1 VITKKTELCIERKFD
16 PVRCRHSVNGETY
29 VLHCHHYAT
38 LYTRLA
44 EDCAMLDGK
53 KLLREM
59 AEDAIYKILM
69 DYYSAHAIAS
79 VAERI
84 AIGEQYYSFTGLG
97 QMRVVSAGSD
107 SAEVDLLHSHVDSGW
122 IKKWGQRDKPVNYI
136 SCGFVAGMLAAALG
150 KGLRS
155 FSVTEAA
162 CIVSG
167 AENSRLTAVA
177 L

>member
-1 VITKKTELCIERKFD
+1 VITEKTELCIERKFD

-53 KLLREM
+53 RLLREVM
-59 AEDAIYKILM
+59 EDTV
-69 DYYSAHAIAS
+69 YSTLTKYFADHAVKS

-84 AIGEQYYSFTGLG
+84 AIGEQYYGFTGLG
-97 QMRVVSAGSD
+97 QMHVVCAGPD
-107 SAEVDLLHSHVDSGW
+107 SSEVDLIHSHMDSGW
-122 IKKWGQRDKPVNYI
+122 IKKWGQREMPVNHI
-136 SCGFVAGMLAAALG
+136 SSGFVAGMLAAALG
-150 KGLRS
+150 KSPRTYT
-155 FSVTEAA
+155 VKEAA
-162 CIVSG
+162 SIVSG
-167 AENSRLTAVA
+167 AERSRLIAVA

>member
-53 KLLREM
+53 KLLREV
-59 AEDAIYKILM
+59 AEDTVYHTLEN
-69 DYYSAHAIAS
+69 YFTGHAVAS

-84 AIGEQYYSFTGLG
+84 SIGEQYYSFMGLG
-97 QMRVVSAGSD
+97 QMQVVCVGPD
-107 SAEVDLLHSHVDSGW
+107 SGEVDLIHSHMDLGW
-122 IKKWGQRDKPVNYI
+122 SKKWGQRDAPVNHV
-136 SCGFVAGMLAAALG
+136 SCGFVAGMLAAVLD
-150 KGLRS
+150 KSPRTYT
-155 FSVTEAA
+155 VTEAA
-162 CIVSG
+162 SIVSG
-167 AENSRLTAVA
+167 AKRSRLIAVV